1 MLKLLAKVVI
11 FFDLMSNRFLLFYP
25 FENFPNYRVN
35 KNKTHKLSDIY
46 CNSFLQLFVGMNHD
60 I

>member
-25 FENFPNYRVN
+25 FENFTNYRVN
-35 KNKTHKLSDIY
+35 RNKKHKLSDIY
-46 CNSFLQLFVGMNHD
+46 YNHSCNYL
-60 I
+60 